1 MILNRILKGK
11 RTVYTHVKSFNQ
23 DTVRL
28 CILLSQVRTMSACL
42 DTQGIFFRLQHIM
55 VYGH

>member
-1 MILNRILKGK
+1 MKGK

-42 DTQGIFFRLQHIM
+42 DTQGIFSRLQHIM